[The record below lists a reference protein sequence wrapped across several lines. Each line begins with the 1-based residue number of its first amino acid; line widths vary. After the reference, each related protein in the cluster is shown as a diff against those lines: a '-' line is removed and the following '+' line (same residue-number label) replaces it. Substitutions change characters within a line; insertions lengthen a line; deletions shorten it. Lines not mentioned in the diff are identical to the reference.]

1 MKRGNDTLIY
11 FDNSS
16 TTKPCERAVA
26 AVNKALCEMWGNPS
40 SLHNMGLE
48 AERLIKGSREAI
60 AKALNAD
67 EKEIFFTSGATE
79 SNNTA
84 VFSSA
89 FTRGKRRK
97 RIITSQT
104 EHPSVLAPIKRL
116 EEQGFEVI
124 RLLPDSS
131 GAVSPKEVL
140 KYIDKNTLLVSV
152 MSVNNETGAIN
163 DISRIFKAV
172 KAADKD
178 IYTHTDAVQGFL
190 KLPINV
196 KSFCAD
202 MISISGHKVY
212 SPKGVGALYIKK
224 GSNLKPFIVGGGQ
237 EKGFRSGTESV
248 PLITA
253 FGEAVSE
260 YSKTLSE
267 RYEKAERLKQR
278 LKKNVETLD
287 GVYLHE
293 FNNHLPYVN
302 SLTVSGYKSETLLHF
317 LEEREIYVSSGSA
330 CAKGKK
336 SDTLKAFGYSES
348 ELDSTIRISF
358 CADNTEDEVDRL
370 VFEIQNAMKSLVRIR
385 R

>member
-40 SLHNMGLE
+40 SLHNMGLV
-48 AERLIKGSREAI
+48 AERLIKDSRETI

-116 EEQGFEVI
+116 EDQGFEVI

-152 MSVNNETGAIN
+152 MSVNNETGAI
-163 DISRIFKAV
+163 K
-172 KAADKD
+172 
-178 IYTHTDAVQGFL
+178 IYIPTQ
-190 KLPINV
+190 
-196 KSFCAD
+196 
-202 MISISGHKVY
+202 MM
-212 SPKGVGALYIKK
+212 
-224 GSNLKPFIVGGGQ
+224 
-237 EKGFRSGTESV
+237 FRD
-248 PLITA
+248 
-253 FGEAVSE
+253 F
-260 YSKTLSE
+260 
-267 RYEKAERLKQR
+267 
-278 LKKNVETLD
+278 
-287 GVYLHE
+287 
-293 FNNHLPYVN
+293 
-302 SLTVSGYKSETLLHF
+302 
-317 LEEREIYVSSGSA
+317 
-330 CAKGKK
+330 
-336 SDTLKAFGYSES
+336 
-348 ELDSTIRISF
+348 
-358 CADNTEDEVDRL
+358 
-370 VFEIQNAMKSLVRIR
+370 
-385 R
+385 